1 MKLKHAR
8 RIAGISAG
16 IVLLVAAAF
25 VPKQE
30 ARAGEAAG
38 TKEVAI
44 VGTNHCLGCAL
55 KMEHGAKAQCSV
67 YGHRHSLKVEK
78 AMDAEGNNLAALQGR
93 TLSYLENDKSAKLVK
108 GEVFHG
114 ARVEVKGRLYEQESV
129 IEVTEFKEP

>member
-1 MKLKHAR
+1 MNLITAR
-8 RIAGISAG
+8 KPVGISAG
-16 IVLLVAAAF
+16 IVLLVAVAF
-25 VPKQE
+25 VAKQE
-30 ARAGEAAG
+30 AKAGVPAG

-55 KMEHGAKAQCSV
+55 KKEHGAKAQCGV

-78 AMDAEGNNLAALQGR
+78 AMDADGNELARLKGR
-93 TLSYLENDKSAKLVK
+93 TLGYLENDNSAKLVK

-129 IEVTEFKEP
+129 IEVTELKEP